1 MKQKDTFV
9 GNYVKVAVNKTTTV
23 ENPSYYDPGYI
34 ESGSIASFP
43 QIGIKKAVNQIEDYR
58 EDFTNKLSGDVTID
72 DVNIGVYETD
82 GEFVETLEEALLNKT
97 LLRFRALY
105 VVDEDEYSERSHA
118 GLYHIFDAYV
128 TKKAV
133 SGGSNA
139 PVVKTFTLSPEDK
152 LTTGYTEFGRPLY
165 LGEFG
170 IGAGTEDVPG
180 VGDFGDLSGNRWI
193 TVDADNTSNPF
204 SQDTSSMAIQH
215 PTGQGWELIG
225 TSVGDSALR
234 VRNKQF
240 NPDGSIKQSKWIKVY
255 TESEKPT
262 TKEIGAL
269 SIEGGTI
276 TGSLTINNKLTVKE
290 ISATTATIKTLNT
303 TVINSDSVKVKGAE
317 VYSPSNKPKPI
328 DINCVALGEILDAGE
343 F

>member
-43 QIGIKKAVNQIEDYR
+43 QIGINKAVNQIEDYR

-240 NPDGSIKQSKWIKVY
+240 NPDGSIKQS
-255 TESEKPT
+255 
-262 TKEIGAL
+262 
-269 SIEGGTI
+269 
-276 TGSLTINNKLTVKE
+276 
-290 ISATTATIKTLNT
+290 
-303 TVINSDSVKVKGAE
+303 
-317 VYSPSNKPKPI
+317 
-328 DINCVALGEILDAGE
+328 
-343 F
+343 